1 MSLLISHIAQR
12 DETLGTVVNQSV
24 AQEDELNTACC
35 NNNHKNNEYI
45 LLYNNYDEDTSWT
58 LQYDVVTVI

>member
-12 DETLGTVVNQSV
+12 DETLGTVGSQSV
-24 AQEDELNTACC
+24 AQEDESDTACC

-45 LLYNNYDEDTSWT
+45 LLYNNYDARGT
-58 LQYDVVTVI
+58 QQCGMVTVI